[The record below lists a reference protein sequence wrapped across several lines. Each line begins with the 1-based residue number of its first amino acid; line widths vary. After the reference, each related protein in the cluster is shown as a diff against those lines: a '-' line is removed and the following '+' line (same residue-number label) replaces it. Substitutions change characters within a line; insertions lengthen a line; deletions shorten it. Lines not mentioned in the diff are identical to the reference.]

1 MVREGDLPYQRNH
14 VILWFK
20 YNLMKDFKKAHSFSK
35 TRPGFGAHVSP
46 SADSHQ
52 ATCDGC
58 HKPCQ
63 VPFIPNGKKPVYC
76 RNCYKGKDTTTAFT
90 GQSFSRPT
98 EFNAEDASAHDLKK
112 QFTILNTKLDRLI
125 SAIEAQTR
133 ALSGAQD

>member
-1 MVREGDLPYQRNH
+1 MR
-14 VILWFK
+14 
-20 YNLMKDFKKAHSFSK
+20 DFKKTASFGKKDFGARSS
-35 TRPGFGAHVSP
+35 FGAHVSP

-76 RNCYKGKDTTTAFT
+76 RNCYRGKDTTTAFT
-90 GQSFSRPT
+90 GQPFSQSSDAGR
-98 EFNAEDASAHDLKK
+98 EDAVGSDLKK
-112 QFTILNTKLDRLI
+112 QFSILNTKLDRLI

-133 ALSGAQD
+133 ALTAAE